1 MTDSAL
7 KRFASLP
14 AGADRS
20 DWAAVLRDGATM
32 VGMFVRLPT
41 PELAASACD
50 GSLAESAAAIVDELV
65 RLGVGAMPASDWEGA
80 FGTATLD
87 GLRCDYTRL
96 FAHPKHPVVQPCES
110 LFLAQR
116 DGGELPL
123 LVVNNTAKDL
133 DALYLRAGFARSG
146 GGMIPGDHIG
156 MELAFLAGLLDQVAG
171 GAASAAHTA
180 IELYENHGSRWWG
193 PCFETVEQG
202 AQTDAYRLISELGM
216 LLLA

>member
-41 PELAASACD
+41 PELAASAHD

-87 GLRCDYTRL
+87 GLRW
-96 FAHPKHPVVQPCES
+96 PVCS
-110 LFLAQR
+110 I
-116 DGGELPL
+116 
-123 LVVNNTAKDL
+123 
-133 DALYLRAGFARSG
+133 RSQEG
-146 GGMIPGDHIG
+146 RRPRRMPQSNSMKT
-156 MELAFLAGLLDQVAG
+156 MEAVG
-171 GAASAAHTA
+171 GARALRPS
-180 IELYENHGSRWWG
+180 SRG
-193 PCFETVEQG
+193 RKRMPI
-202 AQTDAYRLISELGM
+202 A
-216 LLLA
+216 